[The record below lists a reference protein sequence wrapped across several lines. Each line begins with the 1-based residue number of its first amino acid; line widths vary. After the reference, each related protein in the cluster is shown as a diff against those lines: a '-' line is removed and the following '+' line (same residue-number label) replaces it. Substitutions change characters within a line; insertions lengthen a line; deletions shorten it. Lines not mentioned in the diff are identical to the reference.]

1 MMKIS
6 EVTKPVDP
14 EAQAIKQRERS
25 VKKQK
30 ANLQIQKAL
39 KQYRKIAA
47 AKPTPPIPSSR
58 H

>member
-1 MMKIS
+1 MKIG

-14 EAQAIKQRERS
+14 EAQAIKQREQS

-30 ANLQIQKAL
+30 ANLQIRNAL

-47 AKPTPPIPSSR
+47 AKPTPSIPSSR
-58 H
+58 